1 MSIAKGNV
9 NINAQ
14 AELVQIAL
22 KGLLS
27 YSGVDTPESYYFDR
41 PSLKAL
47 QKTPEGIWINN

>member
-22 KGLLS
+22 KGLTRVLIH
-27 YSGVDTPESYYFDR
+27 R
-41 PSLKAL
+41 RAIILIA
-47 QKTPEGIWINN
+47 QA